1 MSVVAQWSGLSGA
14 LMLARG
20 RAEGLL
26 RIPND
31 GSAAARSFWAAAVC
45 LPLFLVLMVLT
56 WQQSGWPTDL
66 PHAVGVQLLSF
77 IIGWAGY
84 AIISHAILGAV
95 GAGAKW
101 PKFITVWNWVNVVQY
116 ALLLAA
122 TVPAVAGAPNLVSET
137 TQLVAQGWALWLE
150 WYAIRLVLGSSR
162 IQAAIIMAPDIF
174 IGIML
179 AGMTAGS

>member
-31 GSAAARSFWAAAVC
+31 SRAAARSFWAAAVC
-45 LPLFLVLMVLT
+45 APVFAGLLILT
-56 WQQSGWPTDL
+56 WRSQGWPPNL
-66 PHAVGVQLLSF
+66 PHAATVEALSF
-77 IIGWAGY
+77 IVGWAGY
-84 AIISHAILGAV
+84 AVISHGMLVMLG
-95 GAGAKW
+95 GGAKW

-116 ALLLAA
+116 ALLLIAMI
-122 TVPAVAGAPNLVSET
+122 PAVAGAPGWVSQT

-150 WYAIRLVLGSSR
+150 WYAIRLVLSASG
-162 IQAAIIMAPDIF
+162 IQAAIIMSPDIF
-174 IGIML
+174 LGLIL
-179 AGMTAGS
+179 AGITAGT